1 MFLLRNRTFFYPY
14 DINIIIVIFMSKK
27 SLIEK
32 EKNRK
37 KLVKKYLQK
46 RKNLKRQIKQSKFLE
61 EKFTLHRKLQKFPR
75 NSTLTRLNNRCLFS
89 GRKKGF
95 LRDFGISR
103 HFFREFAHEGL
114 LPDRKSVV

>member
-1 MFLLRNRTFFYPY
+1 
-14 DINIIIVIFMSKK
+14 MSKK

-37 KLVKKYLQK
+37 KLVRKYSQK
-46 RKNLKRQIKQSKFLE
+46 RKKLKLQIKQSLFLE
-61 EKFTLHRKLQKFPR
+61 EKFTLHRKLQKLPR
-75 NSTLTRLNNRCLFS
+75 NSAPTRLNNRCLLS
-89 GRKKGF
+89 GRSKGF

-114 LPDRKSVV
+114 LPGIKKSSW

>member
-1 MFLLRNRTFFYPY
+1 
-14 DINIIIVIFMSKK
+14 MSKK

-37 KLVKKYLQK
+37 KLVRKYSQK
-46 RKNLKRQIKQSKFLE
+46 RKKLKLQIKQSLFLE

-75 NSTLTRLNNRCLFS
+75 NSAPTRLNNRCLLS
-89 GRKKGF
+89 GRAKGF

-103 HFFREFAHEGL
+103 HFFRELAHEGL
-114 LPDRKSVV
+114 LPGVKKSSW